1 MLLKKSSYSCAFATK
16 ILHVHFP
23 RKIPAG
29 YFIFLENVQGA
40 LFFGTYTSKSING
53 DVASIE
59 CLSNFMA
66 AKTATMLFR
75 LISPVKQPI
84 TLDSNCR
91 KMILKENKHI
101 QQEHQY
107 IDNKPQ
113 CSLKMWRGKF
123 LIGCPLLEIIFL
135 QTQNSQN

>member
-1 MLLKKSSYSCAFATK
+1 MLLKKSSYNCAFATK
-16 ILHVHFP
+16 ILYIFQKKKFLRDVLYFW
-23 RKIPAG
+23 KIWRM
-29 YFIFLENVQGA
+29 YFFLNIH
-40 LFFGTYTSKSING
+40 KSING

-91 KMILKENKHI
+91 KMILKENKH
-101 QQEHQY
+101 
-107 IDNKPQ
+107 
-113 CSLKMWRGKF
+113 
-123 LIGCPLLEIIFL
+123 
-135 QTQNSQN
+135 T

>member
-1 MLLKKSSYSCAFATK
+1 MSRMY
-16 ILHVHFP
+16 I
-23 RKIPAG
+23 
-29 YFIFLENVQGA
+29 
-40 LFFGTYTSKSING
+40 LFFRNIHKSING

-91 KMILKENKHI
+91 KMILKENKH
-101 QQEHQY
+101 QY

-113 CSLKMWRGKF
+113 CSLKM
-123 LIGCPLLEIIFL
+123 
-135 QTQNSQN
+135 

>member
-1 MLLKKSSYSCAFATK
+1 MS
-16 ILHVHFP
+16 
-23 RKIPAG
+23 RM
-29 YFIFLENVQGA
+29 YFFSE
-40 LFFGTYTSKSING
+40 TYTSKSING

-66 AKTATMLFR
+66 AKTATMLCR

-91 KMILKENKHI
+91 KMILKENK
-101 QQEHQY
+101 HQY

-123 LIGCPLLEIIFL
+123 LIGCPLLEIIFF
-135 QTQNSQN
+135 TN